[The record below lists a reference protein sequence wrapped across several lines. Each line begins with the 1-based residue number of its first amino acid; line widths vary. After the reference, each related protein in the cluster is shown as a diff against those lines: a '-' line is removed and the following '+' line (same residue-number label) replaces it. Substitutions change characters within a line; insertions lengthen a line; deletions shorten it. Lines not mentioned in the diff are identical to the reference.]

1 MKKIL
6 FISLILG
13 LAVTIQ
19 AQEVVKIESKDD
31 GKKENLIIE
40 VKDGKQ
46 PDVYIDGKK
55 YDSEIL
61 ELLDQDKI
69 ESITVIKEEQAIK
82 EYNAPNGVILVK
94 TQKEESKIVITDD
107 VWISKA
113 GDPKILIDGEVSDQ
127 KNLEKIS
134 PDDIQSIS
142 VIKDEKAVKE
152 YNAPN
157 GVILIT
163 TKKKHKE
170 KK

>member
-6 FISLILG
+6 LTCFLIG
-13 LAVTIQ
+13 ITVIIQ
-19 AQEVVKIESKDD
+19 AQVVKVDSKNDEKKD
-31 GKKENLIIE
+31 GLIVK

-69 ESITVIKEEQAIK
+69 ESISVIKEEQAIK
-82 EYNAPNGVILVK
+82 EYNAPNGVILIK
-94 TQKEESKIVITDD
+94 TKKEESKITLRGD
-107 VWISKA
+107 VQIS
-113 GDPKILIDGEVSDQ
+113 GDGPKFIIDGEVSDQ
-127 KNLEKIS
+127 KTLEKIS
-134 PDDIQSIS
+134 PDDIHSIT

-170 KK
+170 NK